1 MNNEKQLEFIT
12 HELCNM
18 SLKGIPGGGKTKS
31 IIDKIIYLNDQN
43 IIQSSND
50 FLILTFTK
58 NAKKDFL
65 RKGKL
70 KNSKLFNDKNVK
82 TIHSLSSTI
91 FNKLLN
97 KTSSNLS
104 TVVASLLYY
113 LENDNI
119 SDLNSVACLKKCKVI
134 FVDESQDISEI
145 QYKVIKTISE
155 KLGIYVIMIGDPDQ
169 NIYQFQSGS
178 DKFLLEHSDKN
189 IQLILNY
196 RSTHSIVNFIN
207 HFRPWKN
214 ESEPMIANRDTDGE
228 KPIIYCGELSYLI
241 QRVMNE
247 LINTNISYEEI
258 AIIGPVKKGRF
269 SQAGYNL
276 NIGLQIFAEYFEENN
291 IPYVSHYTLSSSDTN
306 TKKKEKKF
314 GHINLYTIHG
324 SKGLEFKKVFLLNFH
339 YESMGRVPN
348 LRQYNEYK
356 YLWYTGIS
364 RAEDELSILISDNK
378 TGYPELN
385 DCPRDLYNIQFEKFE
400 YKTLFYNKMKNVE
413 IDDKEDIIEMIS
425 VTDLLDNR
433 LFNEE
438 KQYKLERLV
447 NYTTEDIELFEP
459 ITSEIKEHSEYAA
472 LYGIYMENIFNYHY
486 LKYHYTE
493 DLYKDDYDFKR
504 FIKGFLMKN
513 NHMIMIPQDL
523 HKSFMKLQDIYSELT
538 LKTLRENIDK
548 LDKDGRMIIKYLER
562 IKNLNEEQPLT
573 LKKSNNV
580 SSFDQNYFMKH
591 YKALEEGKHVYE
603 SLFYLCLYFYQI
615 ENECKSLLIKD
626 FKEHLMSLKPYIKQ
640 IIKYSRE
647 CSSGYKFQN
656 KNNHS
661 NLPIFGY
668 TDIVFDNKIIDIKFT
683 KSFQPS
689 YVYQL
694 LLYYNNMYP
703 KWNIK
708 PELEVINLFT
718 GLKTIIKI
726 DERLTN
732 TKLNYYL
739 CDTFNLKMKN
749 NIIVY
754 DLETTGLDPDF
765 CEIIERYM
773 YDMSLNDVFSEGLI
787 KPRSRIPLY
796 ISNLTG
802 ITNDM
807 VSDKENII
815 SFKRELV
822 NKLKYYENPVF
833 IAHNGNK
840 YDHKIL
846 KNINV
851 QGYNIINDDNSI
863 FLDSRNIIHTHLKQD
878 TFKMKLIEIYRLFF
892 DEEIE
897 AHRAKTDTDMMLRI
911 FEKINITSDYIMNNI
926 VPNIKLQEI

>member
-1 MNNEKQLEFIT
+1 MSNSEQLKFIT
-12 HELCNM
+12 YDLCDM

-31 IIDKIIYLNDQN
+31 IIDKILYLYDKRV
-43 IIQSSND
+43 IKSSQD

-58 NAKKDFL
+58 NSKKDFL

-70 KNSKLFNDKNVK
+70 KNSKLFNDINVK
-82 TIHSLSSTI
+82 TIHSLSGTI
-91 FNKLLN
+91 FNKQFSKN
-97 KTSSNLS
+97 SSNLS
-104 TVVASLLYY
+104 TIVASLLYY
-113 LENDNI
+113 LENDKL
-119 SDLNSVACLKKCKVI
+119 SLLNEVACLKKCKVI
-134 FVDESQDISEI
+134 FVDEAQDISEI
-145 QYKVIKTISE
+145 QYKVIKLISE

-178 DKFLLEHSDKN
+178 DKYLLEHSDKN
-189 IQLILNY
+189 IQLIINY
-196 RSTHSIVNFIN
+196 RSTSNIVNFIN

-214 ESEPMIANRDTDGE
+214 ESEPMIAKREIEGK
-228 KPIIYCGELSYLI
+228 KPILYCGELKYLI
-241 QRVMNE
+241 DKLKDE
-247 LINTNISYEEI
+247 LMNTNIAYEDI
-258 AIIGPVKKGRF
+258 AIIGPVKKGKF
-269 SQAGYNL
+269 NLSGYNL
-276 NIGLQIFAEYFEENN
+276 NIGLQIFAEYFEEND

-306 TKKKEKKF
+306 AKKKEKKL

-348 LRQYNEYK
+348 LRKYNEYK

-364 RAEDELSILISDNK
+364 RAEDELSILISKNK
-378 TGYPELN
+378 TGFLELR
-385 DCPRDLYNIQFEKFE
+385 DCSRDLYDIHFEKLE
-400 YKTLFYNKMKNVE
+400 YRTLFYDKMKNITPE
-413 IDDKEDIIEMIS
+413 DEEDIIEMIS

-438 KQYKLERLV
+438 KQYKLERLL
-447 NYTTEDIELFEP
+447 NYTKEDNEIFEP

-472 LYGIYMENIFNYHY
+472 LYGIYMENIFTYSYLEHHNNDDVYHN
-486 LKYHYTE
+486 
-493 DLYKDDYDFKR
+493 DLKR
-504 FIKGFLMKN
+504 FIKSFLLKN
-513 NHMIMIPQDL
+513 NHTIMIPHNL
-523 HKSFMKLQDIYSELT
+523 HKTFMKLKESYGELS

-548 LDKDGRMIIKYLER
+548 LDFEGRMIIKYLER

-580 SSFDQNYFMKH
+580 SSFDQEFFMKH
-591 YKALEEGKHVYE
+591 YKSLREGNHIYE

-615 ENECKSLLIKD
+615 ENECKSLLKKD
-626 FKEHLMSLKPYIKQ
+626 FKEHLISLKPYIRR

-668 TDIVFDNKIIDIKFT
+668 TDIIFDNKIIDIKFT
-683 KSFQPS
+683 KTFKPS

-703 KWNIK
+703 KWDIK
-708 PELEVINLFT
+708 KDLEIINLFT
-718 GLKTIIKI
+718 GLKTIINV
-726 DERLTN
+726 DENLTN

-739 CDTFNLKMKN
+739 CNTFNLKMKN

-754 DLETTGLDPDF
+754 DLETTGLDTDS

-787 KPRSRIPLY
+787 KPRTRIPY
-796 ISNLTG
+796 HICCVTG

-807 VSDKENII
+807 VYDKENII
-815 SFKRELV
+815 NFKRELI
-822 NKLKYYENPVF
+822 NKLKYYDKPVF
-833 IAHNGNK
+833 IAHNGNN

-846 KNINV
+846 KRFNFIDN
-851 QGYNIINDDNSI
+851 NNSI
-863 FLDSRNIIHTHLKQD
+863 FLDSRNIIHTHLKIN
-878 TFKMKLIEIYRLFF
+878 THKLDLSHIYKLFF
-892 DEEIE
+892 NEDIR
-897 AHRAKTDTDMMLRI
+897 AHRAKEDTDMLLSI
-911 FEKINITSDYIMNNI
+911 FNKININCEHIINNI
-926 VPNIKLQEI
+926 VPNIKLKEN

>member
-1 MNNEKQLEFIT
+1 MTNEKQLEFIE

-31 IIDKIIYLNDQN
+31 IIDKILYLNDKN
-43 IIQSSND
+43 IIQSSRE

-58 NAKKDFL
+58 NAKGDFL

-70 KNSKLFNDKNVK
+70 KDSKLFNDKNVK
-82 TIHSLSSTI
+82 TIHSLSGTI
-91 FNKLLN
+91 FNKQFG

-119 SDLNSVACLKKCKVI
+119 SELNSVACLKKCKVI
-134 FVDESQDISEI
+134 FVDEAQDISEI
-145 QYKVIKTISE
+145 QYKAIKTLSE
-155 KLGIYVIMIGDPDQ
+155 ILDIYVIMIGDPDQ

-178 DKFLLEHSDKN
+178 DKYLLEHSDKN
-189 IQLILNY
+189 IQLIVNY
-196 RSTHSIVNFIN
+196 RSTRNIVNFIN

-214 ESEPMIANRDTDGE
+214 ESEPMIANRDTDGK
-228 KPIIYCGELSYLI
+228 KPMIYCGQLNYLI
-241 QRVMNE
+241 QKVKDE

-258 AIIGPVKKGRF
+258 AIIGPVKKGKF
-269 SQAGYNL
+269 SQTGYNL

-291 IPYVSHYTLSSSDTN
+291 IPYVSHYTLSSSDTS
-306 TKKKEKKF
+306 TKKKENKF

-364 RAEDELSILISDNK
+364 RPEDELSILISENK
-378 TGYPELN
+378 TGFLELR
-385 DCPRDLYNIQFEKFE
+385 DCPRDLYDIHFENFE
-400 YKTLFYNKMKNVE
+400 YKTFFYDKMKNITVE
-413 IDDKEDIIEMIS
+413 DEEDIIEMIS

-438 KQYKLERLV
+438 KQYKLERLL
-447 NYTTEDIELFEP
+447 NYTTENIELFEP
-459 ITSEIKEHSEYAA
+459 ITTDIKEHSEYSA
-472 LYGIYMENIFNYHY
+472 LYGIYMENIFTYSYLEYHNND
-486 LKYHYTE
+486 
-493 DLYKDDYDFKR
+493 DLYYNNDFKR
-504 FIKGFLMKN
+504 YIKGFLMKN
-513 NHMIMIPQDL
+513 NHMIMIPQEL
-523 HKSFMKLQDIYSELT
+523 HTTFLKLKENYGELS

-548 LDKDGRMIIKYLER
+548 LDKDGRIIIKYLER

-573 LKKSNNV
+573 LKKNNNV
-580 SSFDQNYFMKH
+580 SSFDQEYFMKH
-591 YKALEEGKHVYE
+591 YKSLEEGKHVYE

-615 ENECKSLLIKD
+615 ENECKSLLKKD
-626 FKEHLMSLKPYIKQ
+626 FKEHLMSLKPYIKS

-656 KNNHS
+656 RNDHS

-683 KSFQPS
+683 KSFKPS

-708 PELEVINLFT
+708 KDLEIINLYT
-718 GLKTIIKI
+718 GLKTKIKI
-726 DERLTN
+726 DENLTN
-732 TKLNYYL
+732 TDLNYYL

-749 NIIVY
+749 NVIIY
-754 DLETTGLDPDF
+754 DLETTSLDTSF

-787 KPRSRIPLY
+787 KPRSRISY
-796 ISNLTG
+796 DISNLTG

-807 VSDKENII
+807 VYDKENIMD
-815 SFKRELV
+815 FKRELV
-822 NKLKYYENPVF
+822 NKLKYYDKPIF

-846 KNINV
+846 KRFSFINK
-851 QGYNIINDDNSI
+851 DNSI
-863 FLDSRNIIHTHLKQD
+863 FIDSRNIIHTHLKQD
-878 TFKMKLIEIYRLFF
+878 TFKLDLSHIYKLFH
-892 DEEIE
+892 DENID
-897 AHRAKTDTDMMLRI
+897 AHRAKADTDMLLKI
-911 FEKINITSDYIMNNI
+911 FEKINITSDYIMKNI
-926 VPNIKLQEI
+926 APNIKLQEN

>member
-1 MNNEKQLEFIT
+1 MTNVKQLEFIEQ
-12 HELCNM
+12 ELCNM

-31 IIDKIIYLNDQN
+31 IIDKILYLYDKN
-43 IIQSSND
+43 IIRSSQD

-58 NAKKDFL
+58 NAKGDFL

-70 KNSKLFNDKNVK
+70 KKSKLFNDKNVK

-119 SDLNSVACLKKCKVI
+119 SELNSVACLKKCKVI
-134 FVDESQDISEI
+134 FVDEAQDISEI
-145 QYKVIKTISE
+145 QYKAIKTLSE
-155 KLGIYVIMIGDPDQ
+155 ILDIYVIMIGDPDQ

-178 DKFLLEHSDKN
+178 DKYLLEHSDKN
-189 IQLILNY
+189 IQLIINY
-196 RSTHSIVNFIN
+196 RSTRNIVNFIN

-214 ESEPMIANRDTDGE
+214 ESEPMIANREIDGK
-228 KPIIYCGELSYLI
+228 KPVIYCGELNYLI
-241 QRVMNE
+241 QSVINE
-247 LINTNISYEEI
+247 IIESEYSYEEI

-269 SQAGYNL
+269 NQYGYNL

-291 IPYVSHYTLSSSDTN
+291 IPYVSHYTLSSSDTGGSN
-306 TKKKEKKF
+306 TSDKKKEKKS

-324 SKGLEFKKVFLLNFH
+324 SKGLEFKKVFLINFH

-348 LRQYNEYK
+348 LRQYNEFK

-364 RAEDELSILISDNK
+364 RAQDELSILISENK
-378 TGYPELN
+378 TGFLELR
-385 DCPRDLYNIQFEKFE
+385 DCPRDLYDIHFENFE
-400 YKTLFYNKMKNVE
+400 YKTVFYDKMKNITVE
-413 IDDKEDIIEMIS
+413 DEEDIIEMIS

-438 KQYKLERLV
+438 KQYKLERLL
-447 NYTTEDIELFEP
+447 NYTTENIELFEP
-459 ITSEIKEHSEYAA
+459 ITTDIKEHSEYSA
-472 LYGIYMENIFNYHY
+472 LYGIYMENIFTYSYLEYHNND
-486 LKYHYTE
+486 
-493 DLYKDDYDFKR
+493 DLYYNNDFKR

-513 NHMIMIPQDL
+513 NHMIMIPQEL
-523 HKSFMKLQDIYSELT
+523 HTTFLKLKENYGELS

-562 IKNLNEEQPLT
+562 IKNLNEEQPLS
-573 LKKSNNV
+573 LKKSNTV

-591 YKALEEGKHVYE
+591 YKSLEEGKHVYE

-615 ENECKSLLIKD
+615 ENECKSLLKKD
-626 FKEHLMSLKPYIKQ
+626 FKEHLMSLKPYIRS

-668 TDIVFDNKIIDIKFT
+668 TDIIFDNKIIDIKFT
-683 KSFQPS
+683 KSFKPS

-703 KWNIK
+703 KWNVK
-708 PELEVINLFT
+708 KNLEIINLYT
-718 GLKTIIKI
+718 GLKTKIKI
-726 DERLTN
+726 DENLTN
-732 TKLNYYL
+732 TDLNYYL

-754 DLETTGLDPDF
+754 DLETTGLDTDY

-773 YDMSLNDVFSEGLI
+773 YDMSLNNVFSEGLI
-787 KPRSRIPLY
+787 KPRSSISY
-796 ISNLTG
+796 YVSNLTG

-807 VSDKENII
+807 VYDKENIM
-815 SFKRELV
+815 SFKRELMK
-822 NKLKYYENPVF
+822 KLKYYEKPVF

-846 KNINV
+846 KNL
-851 QGYNIINDDNSI
+851 GFINDDNSI
-863 FLDSRNIIHTHLKQD
+863 FIDSRNIIHTHLKQD
-878 TFKMKLIEIYRLFF
+878 TFKLDLSHIYKLFYGENV
-892 DEEIE
+892 D
-897 AHRAKTDTDMMLRI
+897 AHRAKADTDMVLKI

>member
-1 MNNEKQLEFIT
+1 MTNEKQLEFIE

-43 IIQSSND
+43 IIQSSQD

-58 NAKKDFL
+58 NAKGDFL

-70 KNSKLFNDKNVK
+70 KKSKLFNDKNVK
-82 TIHSLSSTI
+82 TIHSLSGTI
-91 FNKLLN
+91 FNKQFG

-113 LENDNI
+113 LENNKL
-119 SDLNSVACLKKCKVI
+119 SELNEVSCLKKCKVI

-145 QYKVIKTISE
+145 QYKVIKSLSE

-178 DKFLLEHSDKN
+178 DKYLLEHSDKN
-189 IQLILNY
+189 IQLIVNY
-196 RSTHSIVNFIN
+196 RSTLNIVNFIN

-214 ESEPMIANRDTDGE
+214 ESEPMIANRDTEGE
-228 KPIIYCGELSYLI
+228 KPMIYCGQLNYLI
-241 QRVMNE
+241 QSVINE
-247 LINTNISYEEI
+247 IIETSIPYEEI
-258 AIIGPVKKGRF
+258 AIIGPVKKGKF
-269 SQAGYNL
+269 SQSGHNL

-291 IPYVSHYTLSSSDTN
+291 IPYVSHYTLSSSDTS
-306 TKKKEKKF
+306 TKKKEKEF

-364 RAEDELSILISDNK
+364 RAEDELSILISENK
-378 TGYPELN
+378 TGFLELR
-385 DCPRDLYNIQFEKFE
+385 DCPRDLYNIQFEKLE
-400 YKTLFYNKMKNVE
+400 YKTLFYDKMKNITVE
-413 IDDKEDIIEMIS
+413 DEEDIIEMIS
-425 VTDLLDNR
+425 VTDLLENR

-438 KQYKLERLV
+438 KQYKLEGLL

-459 ITSEIKEHSEYAA
+459 IKSEIKEHSEYAA
-472 LYGIYMENIFNYHY
+472 LYGIYMENIFTYSYLEYHNDN
-486 LKYHYTE
+486 
-493 DLYKDDYDFKR
+493 DLYNNDFKQ
-504 FIKGFLMKN
+504 FIKGFLLKN
-513 NHMIMIPQDL
+513 NHMIMIPHHL
-523 HKSFMKLQDIYSELT
+523 HKSFLKLKENYSELT

-548 LDKDGRMIIKYLER
+548 LDDEGRMIIKHLER

-580 SSFDQNYFMKH
+580 SSFDQEYFMKH
-591 YKALEEGKHVYE
+591 YKSLEGGNHVYE

-615 ENECKSLLIKD
+615 ENECKSLLKKD
-626 FKEHLMSLKPYIKQ
+626 FKEHLMSLKPYIKN

-647 CSSGYKFQN
+647 CSSGYKFQS

-661 NLPIFGY
+661 NLPIMGY
-668 TDIVFDNKIIDIKFT
+668 ADIKHKNKIIDLKFT
-683 KSFQPS
+683 NNFQPT

-754 DLETTGLDPDF
+754 DLETTGLDTDY

-773 YDMSLNDVFSEGLI
+773 YDMSLDDVFSEGLI
-787 KPRSRIPLY
+787 KPRSRISY
-796 ISNLTG
+796 YVSNLTG

-807 VSDKENII
+807 VYDKENIVD
-815 SFKRELV
+815 FKRELV

-846 KNINV
+846 KNIYV
-851 QGYNIINDDNSI
+851 QGYTIINDDNSI
-863 FLDSRNIIHTHLKQD
+863 FIDSRNIIHTHLKQD
-878 TFKMKLIEIYRLFF
+878 TFKMKLIEIYKLFF
-892 DEEIE
+892 DEDIG
-897 AHRAKTDTDMMLRI
+897 AHRAKADTDMMLKI

-926 VPNIKLQEI
+926 VPNIKLKEN